1 MDEPKE
7 QLSEN
12 DEALVRPP
20 VRKSTRKRSII
31 IFTVV
36 SLLNIGLLTLLWTQL
51 LTPASSSGSARNTST
66 PSANDPLIGAA
77 APTFVL
83 PTLAGQNA
91 STLALADFKGHPV
104 VINFWSSTCD
114 PCKDEAPL
122 LETQWLRTQGQGTIF
137 LGIDVEDTRQDG
149 LTFLQQHGVTYRNGI
164 DTSGNTLVNY
174 GVTYTPE
181 TIFIDR
187 SGKIVS
193 AVRME
198 ITSQQLQAGLQRIM
212 R

>member
-20 VRKSTRKRSII
+20 ARKNTRKRSIT
-31 IFTVV
+31 IFIVV
-36 SLLNIGLLTLLWTQL
+36 SLLNVGLLALLWTQL
-51 LTPASSSGSARNTST
+51 LTPASTST
-66 PSANDPLIGAA
+66 THGTPATNDVLIGAA
-77 APTFVL
+77 APAFTL
-83 PTLAGQNA
+83 PALTSPNGTKI
-91 STLALADFKGHPV
+91 SLADFKGQPV
-104 VINFWSSTCD
+104 IINFWSSTCA

-122 LETQWLRTQGQGTIF
+122 LETQWLRVKSQGVVF
-137 LGIDVEDTRQDG
+137 LGIDVEDTQHDG
-149 LTFLQQHGVTYRNGI
+149 LNFLQQHGMTYRNVI
-164 DTSGNTLVNY
+164 DTAGDTLVNY

-181 TIFIDR
+181 TIFINR
-187 SGKIVS
+187 AGKVVS

-198 ITSQQLQAGLQRIM
+198 ITSQQLQDGLQQIM